1 MLIEN
6 GHSDLTFKTTGR
18 SYCGGMARRS
28 VKEQI
33 AQAGLKILLDK
44 GFNGVGVQEITDTA
58 GVPKG
63 SFYNHF
69 ESKEA
74 LGAEIVDRYGTDNTR
89 RQVLLDRSLPALQRL
104 RRHFEGLNDL
114 IAESKFERGCLL
126 GNFSA
131 ELSNQSAVIR
141 QRLAALY
148 KRWTKDIEVAI
159 EDGQAEG
166 SIPRDKNAKD
176 IAAFLLDAYEGA
188 LLRARVER
196 SGTPFDRFMQLAF
209 ENILA

>member
-1 MLIEN
+1 MPRA
-6 GHSDLTFKTTGR
+6 ST
-18 SYCGGMARRS
+18 
-28 VKEQI
+28 KEQI
-33 AQAGLKILLDK
+33 VQAGLKILLDK
-44 GFNGVGVQEITDTA
+44 GFNGVGVQEITETA

-74 LGAEIVDRYGTDNTR
+74 LGAEIVERYGMDGTR
-89 RQVLLDRSLPALQRL
+89 RQVLLDKSLPALARL
-104 RRHFEGLNDL
+104 RGHFEGLNNL
-114 IAESKFERGCLL
+114 FVKSKFERGCLL

-141 QRLAALY
+141 ERLAELY
-148 KRWTKDIEVAI
+148 QRWSRDIEIAI
-159 EDGQAEG
+159 ADGQAEG
-166 SIPRDKNAKD
+166 TIPPEKNAAD

-196 SGTPFDRFMQLAF
+196 SRAPFDRFMQLAF
-209 ENILA
+209 DRILA

>member
-1 MLIEN
+1 
-6 GHSDLTFKTTGR
+6 
-18 SYCGGMARRS
+18 MARPS
-28 VKEQI
+28 TKEQI
-33 AQAGLKILLDK
+33 VQAGLKILLDK
-44 GFNGVGVQEITDTA
+44 GFNGVGVQEITETA

-74 LGAEIVDRYGTDNTR
+74 LGGEIVERYGADATR
-89 RQVLLDRSLPALQRL
+89 RQVLLDKSLPALARL
-104 RRHFEGLNDL
+104 RGHFEGLNNL
-114 IAESKFERGCLL
+114 FVKSKFERGCLL

-141 QRLAALY
+141 ERLAELY
-148 KRWTKDIEVAI
+148 QRWSRDIELAI
-159 EDGQAEG
+159 ADGQAEG
-166 SIPRDKNAKD
+166 TIPPDKNAAD

-196 SGTPFDRFMQLAF
+196 SRAPFDRFMQLGF
-209 ENILA
+209 DRILA